1 MRTIKLAIGALAAIP
16 LTACGSATNEPAP
29 KPTETVRTC
38 ESIHKS
44 IIRLAGEHSVT
55 IVKIYE
61 PTQVKIEPKKVSC
74 TGRAVVSSGQEAKLY
89 YRAYQDQEGDWLLQ
103 YAEEPLEK

>member
-1 MRTIKLAIGALAAIP
+1 MRKSKLALAALALMP
-16 LTACGSATNEPAP
+16 LAACGSGETEPAP

-38 ESIHKS
+38 ESIREG
-44 IIRLAGEHSVT
+44 ITRLAGERGVT

-61 PTQVKIEPKKVSC
+61 PTPVKIEPKKVSC
-74 TGRAVVSSGQEAKLY
+74 TGRAVVSSGQEAKIY

>member
-1 MRTIKLAIGALAAIP
+1 MRNNKLALAALGLLP
-16 LTACGSATNEPAP
+16 LAACGSATNELEP

-38 ESIHKS
+38 ESIREG
-44 IIRLAGEHSVT
+44 IIRLAGERGVT

-61 PTQVKIEPKKVSC
+61 PTAVKIEQKKVSC
-74 TGRAVVSSGQEAKLY
+74 TGRAVVSSGQEAKIY

>member
-1 MRTIKLAIGALAAIP
+1 MRTIRLAIGALVSIP
-16 LTACGSATNEPAP
+16 LSACGSATNEPAP
-29 KPTETVRTC
+29 KPSVTVRTC
-38 ESIHKS
+38 ESIREG
-44 IIRLAGEHSVT
+44 IIRLAGERGVT

-61 PTQVKIEPKKVSC
+61 PTPIKIEPKKVSC
-74 TGRAVVSSGQEAKLY
+74 TGRAVVSSGQEAKIY